1 MKNDSF
7 PVVPI
12 CIYGVFAFLTSG
24 GLVYLGTALFPRY
37 ELIAQVAW
45 GTMLAFPPVVAKYV
59 VQRRRRQQ
67 ASGDAS

>member
-1 MKNDSF
+1 MNNNSF
-7 PVVPI
+7 PVVLI
-12 CIYGVFAFLTSG
+12 CIYGVFAFLTSA

-59 VQRRRRQQ
+59 VQRRHRQQ
-67 ASGDAS
+67 ASGHAS